1 MELTFDGCW
10 KRRNRVKSV
19 AAPAGSGEPSEGEWD
34 RIRGAVLRA
43 LLPFAE
49 AREAVF
55 QAMRELGAVPEE
67 SS

>member
-1 MELTFDGCW
+1 
-10 KRRNRVKSV
+10 VKTVV
-19 AAPAGSGEPSEGEWD
+19 AVAGSGEPSEGEWD

-55 QAMRELGAVPEE
+55 QALRGLGAVPEE

>member
-1 MELTFDGCW
+1 LELTFDGCW
-10 KRRNRVKSV
+10 KRRNRVKSAV
-19 AAPAGSGEPSEGEWD
+19 PVAGSGEPTEGEWD